1 MKYEFTTLAI
11 WLVALLATIGI
22 VKNSSLLTYL
32 LPVFAICMIGSV
44 MVVRKARKR

>member
-1 MKYEFTTLAI
+1 MKYELTTLAI

-22 VKNSSLLTYL
+22 VKDSGLLTYL

-44 MVVRKARKR
+44 MVVRKARGR